1 MKVIVDIYRSAKK
14 EGMYLYVP
22 RNKSLEELPEAL
34 MKQFGR
40 ADHSM
45 VLVLTPE
52 KKLARADVSAVI
64 AAVEEQGFYLQMPP
78 PPESYM
84 NDIPNDKMPR

>member
-1 MKVIVDIYRSAKK
+1 MKLIVDIYRSAKK

-22 RNKSLEELPEAL
+22 RNKTLDELPEPL

-52 KKLARADVSAVI
+52 KKLARANVEKVI
-64 AAVEEQGFYLQMPP
+64 ESIEQQGFYLQMPP
-78 PPESYM
+78 PPEGYM
-84 NDIPNDKMPR
+84 NAIPNDKMPR